1 MLTRRS
7 FLASLASTLAL
18 LASWR
23 PAWTQATHSTTV
35 TFVLFNDFYLMGEQP
50 FPDGKNRGG
59 FARLASIV
67 KAERA
72 RAASEGRNVIVAHG
86 GDTLSPSVMSGLD
99 RGAHIVALTNM
110 IAPDI
115 FVPGN
120 HEFDFGKA
128 IFLER
133 MAEAKFPLYGANLRD
148 PAGAALPGFK
158 DRALLDLNGVRIG
171 LTGLAYEQSPRMSS
185 PEDLRFAST
194 IDTTKA
200 QAAALRE
207 AGADF
212 VCAVLHC
219 NRGDALA
226 LQFGRTAELLLTGHT
241 HDLFVNFDDKCALVE
256 SGYDAHYVTC
266 VDVTISVRDEGGK
279 RTTTWRPQFRVI
291 DSASVTPDPEVAAA
305 VARLETALLDK
316 MTEALCVTAVALD
329 SSTATVRTREAAIG
343 NLFADAMRAGTHADA
358 AVLNGGGIRAGKDY
372 EPGARI
378 THGDVL
384 AELPFNNRVV
394 VVEIGGA
401 ELRRAMENGLS
412 LLPRASGRFPQV
424 SGIALEFELA
434 RQPGSRVTAMRVGGA
449 PLDEGK
455 IYRVAILD
463 YLARGGDDYT
473 MFAGAKRITPDNDA
487 PMMVNEV
494 VEYLR
499 KIGTARTGVEGRIT
513 AR

>member
-7 FLASLASTLAL
+7 FLSSLASTLAL
-18 LASWR
+18 VGWR
-23 PAWTQATHSTTV
+23 PAWAQATHTANV
-35 TFVLFNDFYLMGEQP
+35 TFVLVNDFYLMGEQP
-50 FPDGKNRGG
+50 FPDGKSRGG

-67 KAERA
+67 KAERV
-72 RAASEGRNVIVAHG
+72 RATSEGRNVIVAHG

-128 IFLER
+128 IFFER
-133 MAEAKFPLYGANLRD
+133 MGEAKFPLYGANLRD
-148 PAGAALPGFK
+148 PGGTTIPGFK
-158 DRALLDLNGVRIG
+158 DRALLEFNGVRIG

-200 QAAALRE
+200 QAAELRKE
-207 AGADF
+207 GADF

-219 NRGDALA
+219 NRGDGFA
-226 LQFGRTAELLLTGHT
+226 LQYTRAAELLLTGHT
-241 HDLFVNFDDKCALVE
+241 HDLFINFDDKCALVE

-266 VDVTISVRDEGGK
+266 VDVAITVREDGGK
-279 RTTTWRPQFRVI
+279 RTATWWPQFRVI
-291 DSASVTPDPEVAAA
+291 DSATVTPDPEVAAA
-305 VARLETALLDK
+305 VATLEAALIDK
-316 MTEALCVTAVALD
+316 MSDTLCTTAVALD
-329 SSTATVRTREAAIG
+329 SSTATMRTREAAIG

-358 AVLNGGGIRAGKDY
+358 AVVNGGGIRAGKDY
-372 EPGARI
+372 QPGARI
-378 THGDVL
+378 TYGDVL
-384 AELPFNNRVV
+384 AELPFNNRII

-401 ELRRAMENGLS
+401 DLRRAMENGLS
-412 LLPRASGRFPQV
+412 ALPAASGRFPQV

-434 RQPGSRVTAMRVGGA
+434 RAPGNRVTAMRVGGA

-455 IYRVAILD
+455 TYRVALLD

-473 MFAGAKRITPDNDA
+473 MFATAHRITPDNDA

-499 KIGTARTGVEGRIT
+499 RIGTANTGVEGRVLSK
-513 AR
+513 